1 VIIVLVLAVV
11 AASLPK
17 SNSSVS
23 YTLVPAGT
31 VYTVAPGQYDYS
43 AFGLPPPT
51 GSGQTLTYTLTG
63 AFTATV
69 GVTLYIMNYTSFTSS
84 ALGTSYIYTSGNVTS
99 ATISISDVP
108 VGNAYYLVF
117 LSTDATANS
126 TVTVTQAIVASGTP
140 QG

>member
-1 VIIVLVLAVV
+1 MIIVLVLAVV

-84 ALGTSYIYTSGNVTS
+84 ALGSSFLYSSGNVTS
-99 ATISISDVP
+99 GAIGVNHLTVA
-108 VGNAYYLVF
+108 NAYYLVF
-117 LSTDATANS
+117 DNTNPTTNS
-126 TVTVTQAIVASGTP
+126 TVTITQAVVASGTP
-140 QG
+140 EG